1 MQPLI
6 HVHLAEDIPR
16 LATLLKSK
24 LAQDETFYVTGHAL
38 DGEQLLTQLA
48 SLPSLPHVVLMDI
61 KMPRLDGIATT
72 SRLKARHPQVKIIMT
87 TVFDDDDHI
96 FKAILAGADGYLL
109 KDAEPEQ
116 LHRSIREALTGGAPM
131 SPSVARRALLLL
143 RQAPTPLTPTTT
155 TTTTDLSL
163 REQEILEHLSL
174 GLRYREI
181 AANLHLS
188 EGTIR
193 KHIENIYRKLQ
204 VHNKIAAIDKGRDL
218 GIIG

>member
-155 TTTTDLSL
+155 TTTDLSL

-218 GIIG
+218 GII

>member
-24 LAQDETFYVTGHAL
+24 LAQDEAFYVTGHAL
-38 DGEQLLTQLA
+38 DGEQLLIQLA

-155 TTTTDLSL
+155 TTTDLSL

-218 GIIG
+218 GII

>member
-24 LAQDETFYVTGHAL
+24 LAQDEAFYVTGHAL

-155 TTTTDLSL
+155 TTTDLSL

-218 GIIG
+218 GII

>member
-1 MQPLI
+1 MLAMQPLI
-6 HVHLAEDIPR
+6 HVHLAEDVPR

-24 LAQDETFYVTGHAL
+24 LAQDEAFHVTGHAL
-38 DGEQLLTQLA
+38 DGEQLLSQLA
-48 SLPSLPHVVLMDI
+48 LLPSLPHVVLMDI

-96 FKAILAGADGYLL
+96 FRAILAGADGYLL

-143 RQAPTPLTPTTT
+143 RQAPAPTLPTNN
-155 TTTTDLSL
+155 TDLST

-218 GIIG
+218 GII